1 MGWGS
6 ERFPERFPEAPRE
19 SQKPTARLRK
29 APKGSQ
35 RFPRAPR
42 GSQRNKVLGAPETM
56 QCIILVLGQL
66 LERIEWME
74 SEPDFP
80 SFPFSCI
87 AFILCGELA
96 LLRFRVRAP
105 FWSWGPRWEYKG
117 GIGGISSGVIPPT
130 PPTITGSSLCGS
142 SIWIRFSPPRK
153 CAAAAAAAATEKS
166 ARR

>member
-1 MGWGS
+1 
-6 ERFPERFPEAPRE
+6 
-19 SQKPTARLRK
+19 
-29 APKGSQ
+29 
-35 RFPRAPR
+35 
-42 GSQRNKVLGAPETM
+42 
-56 QCIILVLGQL
+56 
-66 LERIEWME
+66 ME

-130 PPTITGSSLCGS
+130 PPTMTGSSLCGS

-153 CAAAAAAAATEKS
+153 CAAAAAAATEKS
-166 ARR
+166 ARRVRAAAEAEPPRSPSGSGNAFRYLMHCKFTHSMHYPLMKFSGKPWISITEQYGNSHPHSHPRELL